1 MVNNF
6 MSRLTEVRKKHNGTK
21 KRQGRCKN
29 DGGKNTRAAVF
40 RVDVHVLHESGGR
53 LYVYTGTD

>member
-21 KRQGRCKN
+21 KRQGRC
-29 DGGKNTRAAVF
+29 GKNTRAAVF

-53 LYVYTGTD
+53 LYMYTGTD